1 MFPRPPV
8 RWTGYLL
15 QRPCDHTSCLG
26 RMDREPFTTC
36 SQVRAAVVQ
45 KRVHAC
51 FQVTFP
57 WESNDGFHAKVLT
70 RLQRC
75 RPSQHIAG
83 TSNFHV
89 FSIKRGAHDVK
100 AIAQRIAPVGE
111 PPSAR
116 SPDWTCDG

>member
-1 MFPRPPV
+1 MFLRPPV

-57 WESNDGFHAKVLT
+57 WESHEHLYVEIVPRF
-70 RLQRC
+70 QC
-75 RPSQHIAG
+75 RRSTKHITGPSD
-83 TSNFHV
+83 FHV
-89 FSIKRGAHDVK
+89 LSVKRGAHDVK
-100 AIAQRIAPVGE
+100 AVA
-111 PPSAR
+111 
-116 SPDWTCDG
+116 